1 MRIKFSPSD
10 VSKGCIA
17 HVSNVDKGWMEKW
30 VIGLFLAT
38 KECFSHLPTFQNELQ
53 KHSPTILAHGTSK
66 TSRGNPTNLNNYS
79 TFCY

>member
-38 KECFSHLPTFQNELQ
+38 KECFSHLPTFQNELEE
-53 KHSPTILAHGTSK
+53 ILSYFIA
-66 TSRGNPTNLNNYS
+66 
-79 TFCY
+79 TFQPYVDILVSSMWRKL